1 MPEVEKKDPSEQ
13 KDFGVKIPQKEI
25 PAFYLRGTEGQ
36 DWGVKS
42 RMSRIFNPKSGR
54 TVMLAFDHGYLY
66 GPTTGLER
74 MDLTIAPLVPHVDV
88 LMCTRGSLRQCI
100 PPQNGKPVCLRMSGG
115 ASILKDM
122 SHELLSVA
130 IEDAIRLDAAAITCQ
145 VYVGGEKEHETLG
158 NLSQLINEGLRY
170 GIPTL
175 GVTAVGREMVRDS
188 RYLGLATRMIAEYGA
203 HFVKTY
209 YCEKDF
215 DEVVAGCPIPIVI
228 AGGKKLPELDALKMC
243 YNAIQQGA
251 QGVDMGRNI
260 FQADDPIAMVQA
272 VKAVVHAGEKPEKA
286 LDLYNTLKAA
296 NKKSHKRA

>member
-1 MPEVEKKDPSEQ
+1 MPEAESTPKEQ
-13 KDFGVKIPQKEI
+13 KFFGVGIPQKEI
-25 PAFYLRGTEGQ
+25 PVFYLRGTEGQ

-42 RMSRIFNPKSGR
+42 RLARIFNPKSGR

-74 MDLTIAPLVPHVDV
+74 MDLAIVPLVPYVDV
-88 LMCTRGSLRQCI
+88 LMCTRGALRQCI
-100 PPQNGKPVCLRMSGG
+100 PPDNGKPVCLRMSGG

-130 IEDAIRLDAAAITCQ
+130 VEDAIRLDAAAVTCQ

-158 NLSQLINEGLRY
+158 NLSQLINEGLRH

-188 RYLGLATRMIAEYGA
+188 RYLGLATRLIAEYGA

-209 YCEKDF
+209 YCAEHF

-251 QGVDMGRNI
+251 LGVDMGRNI
-260 FQADDPIAMVQA
+260 FQAEDPIAMVQA
-272 VKAVVHAGEKPEKA
+272 VRAVVHNGEKPEKA
-286 LDLYNTLKAA
+286 LDLYNTLKSQGQ
-296 NKKSHKRA
+296 KPRKGK

>member
-1 MPEVEKKDPSEQ
+1 MPEAESTPKEQ
-13 KDFGVKIPQKEI
+13 KFFGVGIPQKEI

-36 DWGVKS
+36 DWGLKS
-42 RMSRIFNPKSGR
+42 RMARIFNPKSGR

-66 GPTTGLER
+66 GPTTGVER
-74 MDLTIAPLVPHVDV
+74 MDLTITPLVPYVDV
-88 LMCTRGSLRQCI
+88 LMCTRGALRQCI
-100 PPQNGKPVCLRMSGG
+100 PPDNGKPVCLRMSGG
-115 ASILKDM
+115 ASILKEM

-158 NLSQLINEGLRY
+158 NLSQLINGGLRH

-188 RYLGLATRMIAEYGA
+188 RYLGLATRLIAEYGA

-209 YCEKDF
+209 YCDEKF
-215 DEVVAGCPIPIVI
+215 DEVVAACPIPIVI

-251 QGVDMGRNI
+251 LGVDMGRNI
-260 FQADDPIAMVQA
+260 FQAEDPIAMVQA
-272 VKAVVHAGEKPEKA
+272 VRAVVHNGEKPEKA
-286 LDLYNTLKAA
+286 LDLYNTLKSQGQ
-296 NKKSHKRA
+296 KPRKGK

>member
-1 MPEVEKKDPSEQ
+1 MPEAESTPKEQ
-13 KDFGVKIPQKEI
+13 KFFGVGIPQKEI

-36 DWGVKS
+36 DWGLKS
-42 RMSRIFNPKSGR
+42 RMARIFNPKSGR

-66 GPTTGLER
+66 GPTTGVER
-74 MDLTIAPLVPHVDV
+74 MDLTITPLVPYVDV
-88 LMCTRGSLRQCI
+88 LMCTRGALRQCI
-100 PPQNGKPVCLRMSGG
+100 PPDNGKPVCLRMSGG
-115 ASILKDM
+115 ASILKEM

-145 VYVGGEKEHETLG
+145 VYVGGEKEHETLR
-158 NLSQLINEGLRY
+158 NLSQLINEGLRH

-188 RYLGLATRMIAEYGA
+188 RYLGLATRLIAEYGA

-209 YCEKDF
+209 YCAEKF

-243 YNAIQQGA
+243 YHAIQQGA
-251 QGVDMGRNI
+251 LGVDMGRNI

-272 VKAVVHAGEKPEKA
+272 VRAVVHNGEKPEKA
-286 LDLYNTLKAA
+286 LDLYNTLKSQGQKPRKA
-296 NKKSHKRA
+296 K